1 MFLWDNTNNQSS
13 SSDPISSSTTNTNL
27 LDETFIFGEPS
38 SAISNE
44 LYIQPNHDFLDL
56 FSQEKDF
63 IINSND
69 SNMMLHHETYNNNN
83 GLVVE
88 PFTDLNATQPKK
100 IKKRASSQGKRKA
113 PVDDGSSLHQQ
124 QQQADVKKPKK
135 KRKKKPVVDVD
146 PNAPPKPKRITGLNK
161 PLILSA
167 SLQTIMGGATQVK
180 HINVKD
186 KVCKCVLRSVMQLS
200 RPEIVQRLWKYIKSN
215 QLQDPADR
223 RYILCDEKL
232 KDIFQQDRVNSFGMN
247 RDLSAHLTKIETT
260 TTDTTTTSTTATSV
274 TATST
279 TTTAAAAATVPPI
292 QIEDFSP
299 VPTAET
305 PDIMT
310 PSDAE
315 VLQKWNTFI

>member
-1 MFLWDNTNNQSS
+1 MSFNCTNEPTDNSNEMNLNSNLLLSDLFLWDNTNNQSS
-13 SSDPISSSTTNTNL
+13 NSISDPISSSTTSTSL

-44 LYIQPNHDFLDL
+44 LYIQPNPDFLDL
-56 FSQEKDF
+56 FSHQEKDF

-69 SNMMLHHETYNNNN
+69 STMMLHHEMYNSNSNNN

-88 PFTDLNATQPKK
+88 PFTDLDATQSKK
-100 IKKRASSQGKRKA
+100 IKKGASSQGKRKA
-113 PVDDGSSLHQQ
+113 PIEDESFLQQPEQQVDS
-124 QQQADVKKPKK
+124 KKPKK
-135 KRKKKPVVDVD
+135 KRKKKPVMDVD

-167 SLQTIMGGATQVK
+167 SLQTIMDGAT
-180 HINVKD
+180 
-186 KVCKCVLRSVMQLS
+186 QLS

-223 RYILCDEKL
+223 RYILCDAKL
-232 KDIFQQDRVNSFGMN
+232 KNIFQQDRVNSFGMN
-247 RDLSAHLTKIETT
+247 RDLSAHLTKIEATT
-260 TTDTTTTSTTATSV
+260 ITPTTDTATAT
-274 TATST
+274 AP
-279 TTTAAAAATVPPI
+279 VPPI
-292 QIEDFSP
+292 QTEDFSP

-315 VLQKWNTFI
+315 VLQKWNIFI

>member
-1 MFLWDNTNNQSS
+1 MDNSNDMDLNNNLLLSDLFLWDNTNNESSSS
-13 SSDPISSSTTNTNL
+13 SSDPISSSTTSASL
-27 LDETFIFGEPS
+27 LDETFMFGEPS

-44 LYIQPNHDFLDL
+44 LYMQPNHDFLDL
-56 FSQEKDF
+56 FSQQEKDF

-69 SNMMLHHETYNNNN
+69 STMMLHHEMYNSNN

-88 PFTDLNATQPKK
+88 PFTDLDATQPKK

-113 PVDDGSSLHQQ
+113 PIEDESSLQQ
-124 QQQADVKKPKK
+124 QEQQVDVKKPKK
-135 KRKKKPVVDVD
+135 KRKRKLVMNVD

-167 SLQTIMGGATQVK
+167 SLQTIMDGAT
-180 HINVKD
+180 
-186 KVCKCVLRSVMQLS
+186 QLS

-223 RYILCDEKL
+223 RYILCDANL
-232 KDIFQQDRVNSFGMN
+232 KNIFQQDRVNSFGMN
-247 RDLSAHLTKIETT
+247 RDLSAHLTKIETAFTT
-260 TTDTTTTSTTATSV
+260 TTDA
-274 TATST
+274 
-279 TTTAAAAATVPPI
+279 TAAPVPPI
-292 QIEDFSP
+292 QTEDFSP

-310 PSDAE
+310 PSDTE
-315 VLQKWNTFI
+315 GLQKWNTFI

>member
-1 MFLWDNTNNQSS
+1 MNLNGNLLLPDLFLWDNTNNQSS

-100 IKKRASSQGKRKA
+100 IKKRTSSQGKRKA

-167 SLQTIMGGATQVK
+167 SLQTIMDGAT
-180 HINVKD
+180 
-186 KVCKCVLRSVMQLS
+186 QLS

-260 TTDTTTTSTTATSV
+260 TTDTTTTFTTATSV

>member
-1 MFLWDNTNNQSS
+1 MSFNYANEPMDNSNDINLDNNLLLSDLFLWDNTNNQGSSSS
-13 SSDPISSSTTNTNL
+13 SSDPISSSTTSASL

-38 SAISNE
+38 SAISND

-56 FSQEKDF
+56 FSQQEKDF

-69 SNMMLHHETYNNNN
+69 STMMLHHEMYNNNN

-88 PFTDLNATQPKK
+88 PFTDLDATQPKK

-113 PVDDGSSLHQQ
+113 PIEDESSLTQQ
-124 QQQADVKKPKK
+124 EQQVDVKKPKK

-167 SLQTIMGGATQVK
+167 SLQTIMDGAT
-180 HINVKD
+180 
-186 KVCKCVLRSVMQLS
+186 QLS

-223 RYILCDEKL
+223 RFILCDAKL
-232 KDIFQQDRVNSFGMN
+232 KNIFQQDRVNSFGMN
-247 RDLSAHLTKIETT
+247 RDLSAHLTKIEATTTTT
-260 TTDTTTTSTTATSV
+260 TTDT
-274 TATST
+274 
-279 TTTAAAAATVPPI
+279 AAETIPPI
-292 QIEDFSP
+292 QTEDFSP

-315 VLQKWNTFI
+315 VLQKWNSFI